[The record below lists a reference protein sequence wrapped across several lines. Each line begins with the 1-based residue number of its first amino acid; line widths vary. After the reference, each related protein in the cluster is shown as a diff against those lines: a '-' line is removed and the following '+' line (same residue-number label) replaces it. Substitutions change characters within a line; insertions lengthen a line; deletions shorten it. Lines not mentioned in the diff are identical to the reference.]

1 MNGISVMLIM
11 LLKRKIK
18 GAIYL
23 KKVQENFLNRT
34 FSEIIGY
41 WNSLDQW
48 ISKPFHARKIAYWL
62 AKWLL

>member
-34 FSEIIGY
+34 ISEII
-41 WNSLDQW
+41 
-48 ISKPFHARKIAYWL
+48 
-62 AKWLL
+62 